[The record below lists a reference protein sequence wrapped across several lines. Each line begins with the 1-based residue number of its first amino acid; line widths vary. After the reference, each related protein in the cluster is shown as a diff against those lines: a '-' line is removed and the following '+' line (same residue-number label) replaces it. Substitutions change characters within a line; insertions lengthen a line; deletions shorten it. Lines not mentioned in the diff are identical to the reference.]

1 MLQGL
6 VNRVRMYL
14 AEAKHQL
21 QWQSEDLPV
30 AELLASFTIEFDDK
44 NDKKH
49 DYLVK
54 RLANGSDFP
63 PILVLRH
70 PDGRY
75 EILDGHHRISAYDEV
90 GRDTISAVVGVVE
103 A

>member
-14 AEAKHQL
+14 AEATHQL
-21 QWQSEDLPV
+21 QWQAEDLPV

-63 PILVLRH
+63 PILIFATSRRPLRDSGWA
-70 PDGRY
+70 PQNF
-75 EILDGHHRISAYDEV
+75 S
-90 GRDTISAVVGVVE
+90 GV
-103 A
+103 